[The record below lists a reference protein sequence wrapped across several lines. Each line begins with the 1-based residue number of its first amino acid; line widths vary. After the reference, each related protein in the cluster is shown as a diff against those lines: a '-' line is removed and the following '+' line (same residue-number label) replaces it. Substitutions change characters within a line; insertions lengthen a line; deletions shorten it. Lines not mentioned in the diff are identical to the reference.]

1 MTNILIRPYTLRPD
15 ILLKIRTSQTNKAQ
29 LMYYYRITQRILQ
42 FWFYLNKSY
51 FTQYD
56 LLSSLK
62 DYFKENAIE
71 DLIINPLE

>member
-1 MTNILIRPYTLRPD
+1 MTNILIRPYTLRPN
-15 ILLKIRTSQTNKAQ
+15 ILLKIRTSRHVKAQ
-29 LMYYYRITQRILQ
+29 LMYYYRIIQRILQ
-42 FWFYLNKSY
+42 LWLYLNMSH
-51 FTQYD
+51 FTQYN